1 MRALSPSLVV
11 LLAVVLGAVT
21 AFGRGDTVRVGALF
35 SHGARPVRVGRLPP
49 GVGDGTSAACA
60 SCHAEIA
67 REWRESQHASAWRDE
82 VFQAAYDVEPM
93 QFCRSCHAP
102 LAPAGR
108 HPDARAAEEGVS
120 CTVCH
125 VRDGHVLGPGRSA
138 PTAGAH
144 TSDPMVAMRTS
155 AFCEGCHQFNF
166 RGDSGPRGEVYATDE
181 PMQDTH
187 AEWAMS
193 ASAARGEHCQACHMP
208 TVTSPDGRTHR
219 SHRFPGGGDRALLSS
234 AVRVEAS
241 ARREG
246 GVTVAR
252 VAVHPERIGHSFP
265 TGDLF
270 RRAELRVW
278 IDGDEAHA
286 QTVAMA
292 REFRPVL
299 ERDPHGRPVFVR
311 REARD
316 TRVAPPGVGVVTPT
330 ELRFTAPAATRLR
343 WRLDHLLMP
352 TPLAASQG
360 FGDPRV
366 RTTIAE
372 GLVDLPG
379 APP

>member
-1 MRALSPSLVV
+1 
-11 LLAVVLGAVT
+11 
-21 AFGRGDTVRVGALF
+21 
-35 SHGARPVRVGRLPP
+35 
-49 GVGDGTSAACA
+49 VGDGTSAACA

-82 VFQAAYDVEPM
+82 VFQAAYAVEPM

-125 VRDGHVLGPGRSA
+125 VRDGHMLGPGRSA
-138 PTAGAH
+138 PAAGAH
-144 TSDPMVAMRTS
+144 ASDATVAMRTS

-193 ASAARGEHCQACHMP
+193 ASGARGEHCQSCHMP
-208 TVTSPDGRTHR
+208 TVTTADGRTHR
-219 SHRFPGGGDRALLSS
+219 SHRFPGGSDRALLSA

-246 GVTVAR
+246 AVTVAR
-252 VAVHPERIGHSFP
+252 VAVHPDRIGHSFP

-311 REARD
+311 REAHD

-330 ELRFTAPAATRLR
+330 ELRFSAPGTRLR

-352 TPLAASQG
+352 SPLAASQG

-372 GLVDLPG
+372 GSVDLPG

>member
-1 MRALSPSLVV
+1 MRTARPSLPVF
-11 LLAVVLGAVT
+11 LAVVLGA
-21 AFGRGDTVRVGALF
+21 AGALGRGDRVRVGALF
-35 SHGARPVRVGRLPP
+35 SHGARPVRVGRVPA
-49 GVGDGTSAACA
+49 GVGDGTSRACA
-60 SCHAEIA
+60 PCHAEIA
-67 REWRESQHASAWRDE
+67 REWRESQHAGAWRDE
-82 VFQAAYDVEPM
+82 VFQAAYAVEPM

-108 HPDARAAEEGVS
+108 EPDARSGDEGVS
-120 CTVCH
+120 CSVCH
-125 VRDGHVLGPGRSA
+125 VRDGHVLGPGRAA

-144 TSDPMVAMRTS
+144 ASDPLVAMRTS

-193 ASAARGEHCQACHMP
+193 ASGARGEHCQACHMP
-208 TVTSPDGRTHR
+208 VVTSPDGRTHR
-219 SHRFPGGGDRALLSS
+219 SHRFPGGGDLALLRE

-241 ARREG
+241 ARHEG
-246 GVTVAR
+246 TATVAR
-252 VAVHPERIGHSFP
+252 VAVLPNRIGHSFP

-278 IDGDEAHA
+278 VDGDEAHA

-292 REFRPVL
+292 RAFAPVL
-299 ERDPHGRPVFVR
+299 ERDPHGRAVFVR
-311 REARD
+311 RESGD
-316 TRVAPPGVGVVTPT
+316 TRVAPPGVGRVVPT
-330 ELRFTAPAATRLR
+330 ELTFPTRAARLR

-352 TPLAASQG
+352 TPLAAAQG

-366 RTTIAE
+366 RTSIAE
-372 GLVDLPG
+372 GTLDLPG